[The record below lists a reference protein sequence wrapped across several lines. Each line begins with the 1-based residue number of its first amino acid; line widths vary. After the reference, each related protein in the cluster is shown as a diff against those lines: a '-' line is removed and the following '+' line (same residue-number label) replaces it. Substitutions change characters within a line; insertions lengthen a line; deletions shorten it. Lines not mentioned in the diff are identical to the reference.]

1 VRKEETN
8 ETCRI
13 FSVLCNHKI
22 MAGTMLDGYA
32 RDDPARPYA
41 FCSVFKMESRKG
53 WKELVESFMREFQHS
68 PNVVL
73 VLRTYMHTGTGIA
86 ADNFNPWL
94 IRK

>member
-1 VRKEETN
+1 
-8 ETCRI
+8 
-13 FSVLCNHKI
+13 

-53 WKELVESFMREFQHS
+53 WKELIESFMREFQHS